1 MIDQTEANFENEK
14 FMRLC
19 FELALRGSGYVSP
32 NPLVGSVIVKNGEII
47 SEGWHE
53 KFGGLHAEVNAI
65 NNAKENLDGAALYCN
80 LEPCCHTNK
89 KTPPCV
95 PAIIG
100 SGIKEVF
107 VCNIDPNPEVA
118 GKGIQQLKEAGIKV
132 EEGILKEEGEYLN
145 RFFFKYIN
153 TRNPFITLKVA
164 QTVDGFISKR
174 EGEQTAIT
182 GSEANIFI
190 HKMRAFY
197 DAVLVGANTIR
208 VDDSR
213 LDVRYIEGRN
223 PVRVIVD
230 GNLSIP
236 ESSKVIVL
244 PDHHNTWIFTSHNS
258 NKEKVESIRRRGVK
272 VFEMEAD
279 QENMIPLKKIFE
291 KLGEEKISS
300 VMVEGGSEI
309 YNQLANQ
316 RLVDDSILL
325 QSPKAFGRGV
335 RAMEVDFP
343 REMETFGVEQLG
355 NDVKILLRPKR

>member
-1 MIDQTEANFENEK
+1 MDTHFKNEK
-14 FMRLC
+14 YMSRC
-19 FELALRGSGYVSP
+19 FELALRGGGYVSP
-32 NPLVGSVIVKNGEII
+32 NPMVGSVIVKNDKII
-47 SEGWHE
+47 SEGCHE
-53 KFGGLHAEVNAI
+53 KFGGPHAEVNAI
-65 NNAKENLDGAALYCN
+65 NNAKENLDGATLYCN

-107 VCNIDPNPEVA
+107 ICNIDPNHEVA
-118 GKGIQQLKEAGIKV
+118 GKGIQQLKDAGIKV

-153 TRNPFITLKVA
+153 SGNPFVTLKVA
-164 QTVDGFISKR
+164 QTVDGYISKR

-182 GSEANIFI
+182 GSEANIFV
-190 HKMRAFY
+190 HKMRALY
-197 DAVLVGANTIR
+197 DAVLVGANTIK

-258 NKEKVESIRRRGVK
+258 DKEKVESIRCRGVK

-279 QENMIPLKKIFE
+279 KDNWIPLAKIFE

-309 YNQLANQ
+309 YTQLANQ

-325 QSPKAFGRGV
+325 QSPKAFGSGV
-335 RAMEVDFP
+335 RTMKVDFP
-343 REMETFGVEQLG
+343 HEMETIGVEQLG
-355 NDVKILLRPKR
+355 NDVKILLKPQK